1 MPGRLN
7 IFQRVM
13 LQWNALHP
21 YNAIHMVRVQA
32 VLDPTR
38 LGNVI
43 RHLLVRLGLTGLQM
57 DAAYATFDY
66 QGGPAQCEIKLL
78 TEPDPQTA
86 LIAEVERQLNTRFST
101 NQRFTP
107 FRFFILPEGGSFL
120 LGLVYFHPVADAEAV
135 VFLLKR
141 IVETYFVPDEG
152 GSVESL
158 DLYPPTRDG
167 LLRQPKLL
175 AKKLAAIPGMML
187 NMRRSCRPNYRDI
200 ADSKVGAT
208 LFSLPSGSLPKL
220 AQASKAWG
228 VTINDVFLA
237 LLAHS
242 LAPLAIRSQ
251 KGGRR
256 ELSLGC
262 IVNLRRDLGLQGPR
276 TFGLFLG
283 SFIVTQ
289 PMPSENSRPRE
300 IAAVVRERT
309 ERVKSDQLYLTSAL
323 ELRFGRRM
331 MGLFSTRERR
341 KLYQKHYPLWG
352 GITNMNL
359 NSLWPQPMDGT
370 SFDYLRV
377 VATGPATPL
386 VLSVT
391 TAGENVNIGLT
402 FRRTVFSPEDI
413 GRIQNDLL
421 ETVSGRELTT

>member
-13 LQWNALHP
+13 LQWNELHP
-21 YNAIHMVRVQA
+21 YNAIHAVRIQA
-32 VLDPTR
+32 VLDPER

-57 DAAYATFDY
+57 DASHAAYDY

-78 TEPDPQTA
+78 TDADPHTA
-86 LIAEVERQLNTRFST
+86 LISEIERQLNTRFAI

-107 FRFFILPEGGSFL
+107 FRFFIVPEADSFL

-135 VFLLKR
+135 MFLLKR

-152 GSVESL
+152 GSVGTL
-158 DLYPPTRDG
+158 DLYLPPRDG

-175 AKKLAAIPGMML
+175 VKKLAALPGLML
-187 NMRRSCRPNYRDI
+187 NLRRSCRPNYRDA

-208 LFSLPSGSLPKL
+208 LFPLPPGSLPKL
-220 AQASKAWG
+220 LQAGKAWG

-237 LLAHS
+237 LLARS
-242 LAPLAIRSQ
+242 MAPLAARLQ
-251 KGGRR
+251 KSSRR

-262 IVNLRRDLGLQGPR
+262 IVNLRPDLGLQGPR
-276 TFGLFLG
+276 AFGLFLG

-300 IAAVVRERT
+300 IASVVRERT
-309 ERVKSDQLYLTSAL
+309 ERVKRDQFYLTSAL
-323 ELRFGRRM
+323 ELRFSRRM
-331 MGLFSTRERR
+331 LGFFSTRERR

-359 NSLWPQPMDGT
+359 NPLWPQPMDGT
-370 SFDYLRV
+370 SFDYFRV
-377 VATGPATPL
+377 VSTGPATPL

-391 TAGENVNIGLT
+391 TVGENVNIGLT

-413 GRIQNDLL
+413 ASIQNHLL
-421 ETVSGRELTT
+421 ETVSGRELST

>member
-1 MPGRLN
+1 MAGRLN
-7 IFQRVM
+7 IFQRTM
-13 LQWNALHP
+13 LQWNELHP
-21 YNAIHMVRVQA
+21 YNAIHVVRVCA
-32 VLDPTR
+32 VLDPAR

-57 DAAYATFDY
+57 DPSRAAFDY

-78 TEPDPQTA
+78 SGSDSRTTLVSE
-86 LIAEVERQLNTRFST
+86 IERQLNTRFAMS
-101 NQRFTP
+101 QRFTP
-107 FRFFILPEGGSFL
+107 FRFFIVPEVDSFS

-158 DLYPPTRDG
+158 DLYPPPRDG
-167 LLRQPKLL
+167 LLRHPKLL
-175 AKKLAAIPGMML
+175 AKKLAALPGMLL
-187 NMRRSCRPNYRDI
+187 NMRRSCRPNYHNPM
-200 ADSKVGAT
+200 DSQNGFAFVG
-208 LFSLPSGSLPKL
+208 LPPDSLPKL
-220 AQASKAWG
+220 SQAGKAWG
-228 VTINDVFLA
+228 VTVNDVLLA
-237 LLAHS
+237 LLARS
-242 LAPLAIRSQ
+242 IAPLAARLQ

-262 IVNLRRDLGLQGPR
+262 IVNLRPDLGLQGPR

-289 PMPSENSRPRE
+289 PMPAENSRPRE

-309 ERVKSDQLYLTSAL
+309 ERVKRDQLYLTSAL

-331 MGLFSTRERR
+331 MGFFSTRERR

-359 NSLWPQPMDGT
+359 NALWPQPMDGT
-370 SFDYLRV
+370 SFDYFRAV
-377 VATGPATPL
+377 STGPATPL
-386 VLSVT
+386 VLSAT
-391 TAGENVNIGLT
+391 TVGANVNMGLT
-402 FRRTVFSPEDI
+402 FRRAVFSPEDI
-413 GRIQNDLL
+413 ARIQNHLL
-421 ETVSGRELTT
+421 ETVSGRELTI

>member
-7 IFQRVM
+7 IFQRTM
-13 LQWNALHP
+13 LQWNELHP
-21 YNAIHMVRVQA
+21 YNAIHIVRVSA

-57 DAAYATFDY
+57 DASHAAYEY

-78 TEPDPQTA
+78 SGVDPYTTLVTEIEQ
-86 LIAEVERQLNTRFST
+86 QLNTRFAI

-107 FRFFILPEGGSFL
+107 FRFFIVPEANSFL
-120 LGLVYFHPVADAEAV
+120 LGLVYFHAVADAEAV

-141 IVETYFVPDEG
+141 IAETYFVPDEG
-152 GSVESL
+152 ASLEAL
-158 DLYPPTRDG
+158 DLYPRPRDG

-175 AKKLAAIPGMML
+175 VKKLAAIPGMVF
-187 NMRRSCRPNYRDI
+187 NMRGSCRPNYRDT

-208 LFSLPSGSLPKL
+208 LFSLPNSLPKL
-220 AQASKAWG
+220 AQASRAWG

-237 LLAHS
+237 LLARS
-242 LAPLAIRSQ
+242 VAPLAAQTQ
-251 KGGRR
+251 KRLRR

-262 IVNLRRDLGLQGPR
+262 IVNLRRNLGLQGPR

-289 PMPSENSRPRE
+289 PMPSENGRLRE
-300 IAAVVRERT
+300 IAATVKERT
-309 ERVKSDQLYLTSAL
+309 DRVKSDQLYLTSAL
-323 ELRFGRRM
+323 ELRFGRSM
-331 MGLFSTRERR
+331 MGFFSTRERR

-359 NSLWPQPMDGT
+359 NPLWPQPMDGT
-370 SFDYLRV
+370 SFDYFRAV
-377 VATGPATPL
+377 STGPATPL

-391 TAGENVNIGLT
+391 TVGENVNIGLT
-402 FRRTVFSPEDI
+402 FRRTVFSADDI
-413 GRIQNDLL
+413 SRIQNNLF

>member
-13 LQWNALHP
+13 LQWNELHP
-21 YNAIHMVRVQA
+21 YNAIHVVRIQA
-32 VLDPTR
+32 VLDPER

-57 DAAYATFDY
+57 DASHAKFDY

-78 TEPDPQTA
+78 SESDPYMA
-86 LIAEVERQLNTRFST
+86 LISEIERQLNTRFPI

-107 FRFFILPEGGSFL
+107 FRFFIVPEAGSFL

-141 IVETYFVPDEG
+141 IVETYFVPGEG
-152 GSVESL
+152 GDVGSL
-158 DLYPPTRDG
+158 ELYPPPRDG

-175 AKKLAAIPGMML
+175 LKKLAAIPGMMF
-187 NMRRSCRPNYRDI
+187 NMRRSCRPNYRDV
-200 ADSKVGAT
+200 ADSKVGVT
-208 LFSLPSGSLPKL
+208 LFFLPPGSLPKL
-220 AQASKAWG
+220 MQASKAWG

-237 LLAHS
+237 LLARS
-242 LAPLAIRSQ
+242 VAPLASHAQ
-251 KGGRR
+251 KRGRP

-262 IVNLRRDLGLQGPR
+262 IVNIRRDLALQGPR
-276 TFGLFLG
+276 AFGLFLG

-289 PMPSENSRPRE
+289 PLPSENGRLRE
-300 IAAVVRERT
+300 IAVAVRERT
-309 ERVKSDQLYLTSAL
+309 ELMKRDQLYLTSAL

-331 MGLFSTRERR
+331 MGFFSTRERR

-352 GITNMNL
+352 GVTNMNL
-359 NSLWPQPMDGT
+359 NPLWPQPMDGT
-370 SFDYLRV
+370 SFDYFRLV
-377 VATGPATPL
+377 STGPVTPL
-386 VLSVT
+386 VMSVT
-391 TAGENVNIGLT
+391 TAGENVSMGLT

-413 GRIQNDLL
+413 AGIQSTLL
-421 ETVSGRELTT
+421 ETVSGRELAI